1 MRPRFR
7 LRRLRMAHLIIAG
20 LMLAAPAS
28 ALALSTTHTTTAAA
42 VNHRHLATLPVRV
55 SPRQIA
61 LGRSVL
67 VDGRTGT
74 AQAGA
79 TVELES
85 ARGTDS
91 RWRPLGSTRIGRH
104 GGWALHAHLRESADV
119 RAVELTR
126 RPRGVRGA
134 QSAEAIAPSA
144 IALRRTTAVSH
155 VTAVQ
160 VQARLQVAARER
172 AVLSGAE
179 TTVSGALLP
188 ARAGR
193 VVALQARSGNGWRTL
208 GHAHTGTRGR
218 FAVRTV
224 PPVGSARGL
233 RVTFAGDHLNGGAT
247 GGAGTL
253 TLYSPVV
260 VSWYDDAGSTACG
273 FHSGDGVASRTL
285 ACGTKVHFR
294 NGGRSVTATV
304 DDRGPYVYSREFD
317 LNQNTAAALGFDG
330 VGTVDASIG

>member
-1 MRPRFR
+1 MRPSFR
-7 LRRLRMAHLIIAG
+7 LRRLRMAHTMIAG

-28 ALALSTTHTTTAAA
+28 ALALSTSTTTSAA
-42 VNHRHLATLPVRV
+42 VIRRHFTTLSVTV

-61 LGRSVL
+61 LGRSVF
-67 VDGRTGT
+67 VDGRTG
-74 AQAGA
+74 AAHAGA

-85 ARGTDS
+85 AWSTRS
-91 RWRPLGSTRIGRH
+91 RWRRLGSTRIGRH
-104 GGWALHAHLRESADV
+104 GGWALHAQLRESADV
-119 RAVELTR
+119 RAVEVTG
-126 RPRGVRGA
+126 RPRGIRGA
-134 QSAEAIAPSA
+134 QSAEVLARSAIAPPW
-144 IALRRTTAVSH
+144 TTAVSH

-160 VQARLQVAARER
+160 VHARVRVAARQR
-172 AVLSGAE
+172 AILSGAD

-193 VVALQARSGNGWRTL
+193 VVTLEVHAGNGWRTL
-208 GHAHTGTRGR
+208 GDARTGVRGH
-218 FAVRTV
+218 FAVRTA
-224 PPVGSARGL
+224 PPVGSQRGL
-233 RVTFAGDHLNGGAT
+233 RVIFAGDRLNARAT

-285 ACGTKVHFR
+285 PCGTRIHFR
-294 NGGRSVTATV
+294 NRNRSVTATV
-304 DDRGPYVYSREFD
+304 DDRGPYVDGREFD

>member
-7 LRRLRMAHLIIAG
+7 LRRLRMAHLMIAV

-28 ALALSTTHTTTAAA
+28 ALALSTTTSAA
-42 VNHRHLATLPVRV
+42 VTRRHLATLPVTV
-55 SPRQIA
+55 SPRQVA

-67 VDGRTGT
+67 VDGRTGA

-85 ARGTDS
+85 AWSTRS
-91 RWRPLGSTRIGRH
+91 HWRRLGATRIGRH
-104 GGWALHAHLRESADV
+104 GGWALRAHLRESAVV
-119 RAVELTR
+119 RAVEVTG
-126 RPRGVRGA
+126 RPRGVRGS
-134 QSAEAIAPSA
+134 QSAEALAQSA
-144 IALRRTTAVSH
+144 TATALHRTTAVSH

-160 VQARLQVAARER
+160 VQARIQVSARER
-172 AVLSGAE
+172 AVLAGADAD
-179 TTVSGALLP
+179 VSGALLP

-193 VVALQARSGNGWRTL
+193 VVALQVQARHGWRTL
-208 GHAHTGTRGR
+208 GHARTGVRGH
-218 FAVRTV
+218 FAVRTA
-224 PPVGSARGL
+224 PPVGSEQGL
-233 RVTFAGDHLNGGAT
+233 RVVFAGDHLNTRAT

-273 FHSGDGVASRTL
+273 FHAGDGVASRTL
-285 ACGTKVHFR
+285 PCGTKIHLR
-294 NGGRSVTATV
+294 NGQRSVTATV

>member
-7 LRRLRMAHLIIAG
+7 LRRWRMAHLMIAG
-20 LMLAAPAS
+20 LMLATPAS
-28 ALALSTTHTTTAAA
+28 ALALSTTTSAA
-42 VNHRHLATLPVRV
+42 VTRRHLATLPVRV

-67 VDGRTGT
+67 VDGRTGA
-74 AQAGA
+74 AQAGS

-85 ARGTDS
+85 AWSTHS
-91 RWRPLGSTRIGRH
+91 RWRHLSSTRIGRH

-119 RAVELTR
+119 RAVEVSG
-126 RPRGVRGA
+126 RPQGVRGS
-134 QSAEAIAPSA
+134 QSAEALGHSA
-144 IALRRTTAVSH
+144 IALHWTTAVSH

-160 VQARLQVAARER
+160 VQARIQVAARER
-172 AVLSGAE
+172 AVLSGAD
-179 TTVSGALLP
+179 TTVAGALLP

-193 VVALQARSGNGWRTL
+193 VVALQVHAGNGWRTL
-208 GHAHTGTRGR
+208 GHSRTGRRGH
-218 FAVRTV
+218 FAVRAV
-224 PPVGSARGL
+224 PPLGSQRGL
-233 RVTFAGDHLNGGAT
+233 RVMFAGDHLNARAT

-273 FHSGDGVASRTL
+273 FHAGDGVASRTL
-285 ACGTKVHFR
+285 PCGTRIHFR
-294 NGGRSVTATV
+294 NGDHSVTATV

-330 VGTVDASIG
+330 VGTVEASVG